1 MAKIYVDLIIKGK
14 RNLSDV
20 QPEDMYEQVKE
31 LLIQKYIELINSAE
45 AALED
50 VPEEILEEVKKA
62 LGIPE

>member
-50 VPEEILEEVKKA
+50 VPEEILEEVKRT

>member
-20 QPEDMYEQVKE
+20 QPEDMHEQVKE

-50 VPEEILEEVKKA
+50 VPGEILEEVKKA